1 MISVNSVTPAAAQLD
16 APVSKKMLWAGRAV
30 SALPVLLMLVGGVM
44 SLLNPAAVAEGTA
57 KIGYPVHLT
66 QSIVLLEI
74 ACAALY
80 VVPRTAVLGAI
91 LLTAYLGGATASH
104 VRVGDP
110 FIVPVI
116 VGILVW
122 GGLWLREPRLRALI
136 PLRKV
141 G

>member
-1 MISVNSVTPAAAQLD
+1 MVSVNSATPAAA
-16 APVSKKMLWAGRAV
+16 APAAPASKKMLWAGRVV

-44 SLLNPAAVAEGTA
+44 SLLSPAAVAEGTA
-57 KIGYPVHLT
+57 KLDYPVHLT
-66 QSIVLLEI
+66 QAIVLLEI

-80 VVPRTAVLGAI
+80 VLPRTAVLGAI

-110 FIVPVI
+110 FVVPVI

-122 GGLWLREPRLRALI
+122 GGLWLREPRVRALI
-136 PLRKV
+136 PLREA
-141 G
+141 